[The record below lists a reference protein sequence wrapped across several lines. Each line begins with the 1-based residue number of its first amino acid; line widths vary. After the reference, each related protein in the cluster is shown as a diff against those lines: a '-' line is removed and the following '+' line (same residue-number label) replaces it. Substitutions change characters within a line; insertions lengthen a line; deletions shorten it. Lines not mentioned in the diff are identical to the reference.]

1 MFSSMLSLL
10 GSLRRGNFVQ
20 NSLRFRSSASA
31 YLSRTPSVAGN
42 RKTWTWSGWVKRG
55 TLGTIQVLFG
65 QGTGVGANGY
75 GFLRFD
81 SNDKLEISA
90 SSNGA
95 ASSITWATTAVFR
108 DPSAW
113 YHIVATLDT
122 TQATAANRFLLYVN
136 GVLQAGS
143 FVTTPTQNA
152 DIEINR
158 NAAHQIGAA
167 NATGLA
173 NYLDGYITDVN
184 FIDSQALTPSS
195 FGQIESTTG
204 VWSPKQYVGSYGTN
218 GFYLKFADASA
229 ATAAAIGKDS
239 SGNGNNWTPSGISVT
254 AGVTYD
260 SMIDVPVNYSD
271 SGNGRGNYC
280 TLNPLIRQAAASSSI
295 TAGNLEQN
303 TTLTGSEVYAL
314 STISLPST
322 GKYYAEISIV
332 AASGVNTSGT
342 QIGLVSGARTS
353 GDNNGRLD
361 QCPSSTVYRADGQKG
376 IDAVFTAYGA
386 AWGNG
391 DVIGVAVDMDA
402 ASVTFYKNNASQGAI
417 TSLDSQDVFIG
428 VCLRATAGTGFGYA
442 NFGQRPFTYTPPA
455 GFRAL
460 NTNNLPTP
468 SIVNGAN
475 FMAATTYTGNAAA
488 RSLSNAVNN
497 VSFQPDLVWIKSRTP
512 GATSHA
518 LFDSSRGVTKYLSS
532 NTTTA
537 ETTLAQSLTAL
548 NADGFSLGTDTTLVN
563 ASANLY
569 VAWQWKAG
577 GAAVSNTQGTITS
590 QVSANT
596 TAGFS
601 VVTYTGTGANATV
614 GHGLGVAPRFIM
626 VKNRTGNNTR
636 NWCAYHAG
644 IINSQNGGIYPN
656 LPNAWNADAT
666 IFNNTAPTSTVFS
679 VGAYLAVNTETL
691 VAYCFAEIAGFS
703 KFGSY
708 TGNGSADGPFV
719 FCGFRPRFVMVKR
732 TDVANDWRMFDVSR
746 STSNV
751 SINTLFANSA
761 VVEETTFNFTDILS
775 NGFKPRSADNATN
788 ATGGTYIFM
797 AFAEVPSKYALA
809 R

>member
-20 NSLRFRSSASA
+20 RSLRFRSSASA

-42 RKTWTWSGWVKRG
+42 RRVWTWSGWVKRG
-55 TLGTIQVLFG
+55 SLSSFQQLFSYFGGTTYDQF
-65 QGTGVGANGY
+65 
-75 GFLRFD
+75 RFD
-81 SNDKLEISA
+81 SDDTLQLTLNNGNSA
-90 SSNGA
+90 NTKTS
-95 ASSITWATTAVFR
+95 AVFR

-113 YHIVATLDT
+113 YHIVALCDT
-122 TQATAANRFLLYVN
+122 TNATANDRLQLWVN
-136 GVLQAGS
+136 GVRQSLGTNTQ
-143 FVTTPTQNA
+143 PTQNY
-152 DIEINR
+152 DTYVNTT
-158 NAAHQIGAA
+158 NAFNIGRL
-167 NATGLA
+167 GSGGSHF
-173 NYLDGYITDVN
+173 DGYLTEVN
-184 FIDSQALTPSS
+184 FIDGQALTPSS

-204 VWSPKQYVGSYGTN
+204 VWSPKQYAGSYGTN
-218 GFYLKFADASA
+218 GFYLKFGNTSSVA
-229 ATAAAIGKDS
+229 ALGTDS
-239 SGNGNNWTPSGISVT
+239 SGNNNTWTVNNVSLT
-254 AGVTYD
+254 AGATYD

-280 TLNPLIRQAAASSSI
+280 TLNPVSSWNDANSAITNANLSVPVLQNGRGGNATLSVSSGNWYWEYTVTAISGGLNFGICASSTYPFGLNPFQLGVRSNEY
-295 TAGNLEQN
+295 AYRSGGNKL
-303 TTLTGSEVYAL
+303 
-314 STISLPST
+314 
-322 GKYYAEISIV
+322 
-332 AASGVNTSGT
+332 
-342 QIGLVSGARTS
+342 
-353 GDNNGRLD
+353 NNN
-361 QCPSSTVYRADGQKG
+361 SA
-376 IDAVFTAYGA
+376 TAYGA
-386 AWGNG
+386 SYTTG
-391 DVIGVAVDMDA
+391 DVIGVALDLTNGTL
-402 ASVTFYKNNASQGAI
+402 TFYKNNINQGTAFSGIAGEFCPAYSCDLLASA
-417 TSLDSQDVFIG
+417 S
-428 VCLRATAGTGFGYA
+428 GFVA

-512 GATSHA
+512 GATNHA

-563 ASANLY
+563 ASANSY

-601 VVTYTGTGANATV
+601 IATYTGTGVNATV
-614 GHGLGVAPRFIM
+614 GHGLGVAPKM
-626 VKNRTGNNTR
+626 VIVKRRAGAVSSWGTWHTSLSGNEYVLLDSVIAKTVLTTL
-636 NWCAYHAG
+636 W
-644 IINSQNGGIYPN
+644 NSTVPN
-656 LPNAWNADAT
+656 SSVISVGTDAT
-666 IFNNTAPTSTVFS
+666 VNALAST
-679 VGAYLAVNTETL
+679 Y

-703 KFGSY
+703 KIGSY

-719 FCGFRPRFVMVKR
+719 FCGFRPRFVLIKNA
-732 TDVANDWRMFDVSR
+732 TNGTAGWLIFDSSR
-746 STSNV
+746 DTYNISSALLIPNNATTE
-751 SINTLFANSA
+751 SIAAYFD
-761 VVEETTFNFTDILS
+761 FTS
-775 NGFKPRSADNATN
+775 NGFKVRS
-788 ATGGTYIFM
+788 GTPTPNESGSSIIFM